1 MQTLPKSVKIV
12 EVGPRDGLQS
22 QSQVISSEDKI
33 NYIDLLSETGLQEIE
48 VTSFVSPKWIPQL
61 ADAAEV
67 SRSINRHPEII
78 YTALVPNF
86 QGLQNA
92 IKCQF
97 RSVAVFTAASESFS
111 QKNTNCSI
119 DDSMTRFQDMRK
131 LWEENNLRV
140 RGYIST
146 VWHCPYEGPIN
157 IEPVIDVITKLFEL
171 GINEISLGDT
181 IGKANPNEIRHTL
194 DTILNRWDPAS
205 FALHLHDTFGMAE
218 SNIIAGLEFGI
229 NTFDSSAG
237 GIGGC
242 PYAEGASGN
251 IATEKV
257 FSLCDSMGIET
268 EIQKDKLDE
277 AAKFIRSILKKE
289 SLIHAED

>member
-119 DDSMTRFQDMRK
+119 DDSMTQFQDMRK
-131 LWEENNLRV
+131 LWEENDLRV

-157 IEPVIDVITKLFEL
+157 IEPVIDVITKLFDL

-181 IGKANPNEIRHTL
+181 IGKANPNEVRHTL

-268 EIQKDKLDE
+268 GIQKDKLDE

>member
-22 QSQVISSEDKI
+22 QSQVMSSEDKI

-119 DDSMTRFQDMRK
+119 DDSMTQFQDMRK
-131 LWEENNLRV
+131 LWEENDLRV

-146 VWHCPYEGPIN
+146 MWHCPYEGPIN
-157 IEPVIDVITKLFEL
+157 IEPVIDVITKLFDL

-181 IGKANPNEIRHTL
+181 IGKANPNEVRHTL

-205 FALHLHDTFGMAE
+205 FALHFHDTFGMAE

-268 EIQKDKLDE
+268 GIQKDKLDE

>member
-67 SRSINRHPEII
+67 FRSINRHPEII

-119 DDSMTRFQDMRK
+119 DDSMTQFQDMRK
-131 LWEENNLRV
+131 LWEENDLRV

-157 IEPVIDVITKLFEL
+157 IEPVIDVITKLFDL

-181 IGKANPNEIRHTL
+181 IGKANPNEVRHTL

-268 EIQKDKLDE
+268 GIQKDKLDE

>member
-97 RSVAVFTAASESFS
+97 RSIAVFTAASESFS

-119 DDSMTRFQDMRK
+119 DDSMTQFQDMRK
-131 LWEENNLRV
+131 LWEENDLRV

-157 IEPVIDVITKLFEL
+157 IEPVIDVITKLFDL

-181 IGKANPNEIRHTL
+181 IGKANPNEVRHTL

-205 FALHLHDTFGMAE
+205 FALHFHDTFGMAE

-268 EIQKDKLDE
+268 GIQKDKLDE

>member
-119 DDSMTRFQDMRK
+119 DDSMTQFQDMRK
-131 LWEENNLRV
+131 LWEENDLRV

-146 VWHCPYEGPIN
+146 MWHCPYEGPIN
-157 IEPVIDVITKLFEL
+157 IEPVIDVITKLFDL

-181 IGKANPNEIRHTL
+181 IGKANPNEVRHTL

-205 FALHLHDTFGMAE
+205 FALHFHDTFGMAE

-268 EIQKDKLDE
+268 GIQKDKLDE

>member
-157 IEPVIDVITKLFEL
+157 IEPVIDVITKLFDL

-181 IGKANPNEIRHTL
+181 IGKANPNEVRHTL

-205 FALHLHDTFGMAE
+205 FALHFHDTFGMAE

-268 EIQKDKLDE
+268 GIQKDKLDE

>member
-157 IEPVIDVITKLFEL
+157 IEPVIDVITKLFDL

-181 IGKANPNEIRHTL
+181 IGKANPNEVRHTL

-268 EIQKDKLDE
+268 GIQKDKLDE

>member
-67 SRSINRHPEII
+67 FRSINRHPEII

-131 LWEENNLRV
+131 LWEENDLRV

-157 IEPVIDVITKLFEL
+157 IEPVIDVITKLFDL

-181 IGKANPNEIRHTL
+181 IGKANPNEVRHTL

-205 FALHLHDTFGMAE
+205 FALHFHDTFGMAE

-268 EIQKDKLDE
+268 GIQKDKLDE

>member
-119 DDSMTRFQDMRK
+119 NDSMTQFQDMRK
-131 LWEENNLRV
+131 LWEENDLRV

-146 VWHCPYEGPIN
+146 MWHCPYEGPIN
-157 IEPVIDVITKLFEL
+157 IEPVIDVITKLFDL

-181 IGKANPNEIRHTL
+181 IGKANPNEVRHTL

-268 EIQKDKLDE
+268 GIQKDKLDE

>member
-119 DDSMTRFQDMRK
+119 DDSMTRFQGMRK

-205 FALHLHDTFGMAE
+205 FALHFHDTFGMAE

-268 EIQKDKLDE
+268 GIQKDKLDE

>member
-131 LWEENNLRV
+131 LWEENDLRV

-157 IEPVIDVITKLFEL
+157 IEPVIDVITKLFDL

-181 IGKANPNEIRHTL
+181 IGKANPNEVRHTL

-205 FALHLHDTFGMAE
+205 FALHFHDTFGMAE

-268 EIQKDKLDE
+268 GIQKDKLDE

>member
-119 DDSMTRFQDMRK
+119 DDSMTQFQDMRK
-131 LWEENNLRV
+131 LWEENDLRV

-146 VWHCPYEGPIN
+146 MWHCPYEGPIN
-157 IEPVIDVITKLFEL
+157 IEPVIDVITKLFDL

-181 IGKANPNEIRHTL
+181 IGKANPNEVRHTL

-205 FALHLHDTFGMAE
+205 FALHLHDTFGMAK

-268 EIQKDKLDE
+268 GIQKDKLDE

>member
-119 DDSMTRFQDMRK
+119 DDSMTQFQDMRK
-131 LWEENNLRV
+131 LWEENDLRV

-146 VWHCPYEGPIN
+146 MWHCPYEGPIN
-157 IEPVIDVITKLFEL
+157 IEPVIDVITKLFDL

-181 IGKANPNEIRHTL
+181 IGKANPNEVRHTL

-268 EIQKDKLDE
+268 GIQKDKLDE

>member
-97 RSVAVFTAASESFS
+97 RSIAVFTAASESFS
-111 QKNTNCSI
+111 QKKTNCSI
-119 DDSMTRFQDMRK
+119 DDSMTQFQDMRK
-131 LWEENNLRV
+131 LWEENDLRV

-146 VWHCPYEGPIN
+146 MWHCPYEGPIN
-157 IEPVIDVITKLFEL
+157 IEPVIDVITKLFDL

-181 IGKANPNEIRHTL
+181 IGKANPNEVRHTL

-205 FALHLHDTFGMAE
+205 FALHFHDTFGMAE

-268 EIQKDKLDE
+268 GIQKDKLDE

>member
-119 DDSMTRFQDMRK
+119 DDSMTQFQDMRK
-131 LWEENNLRV
+131 LWEENDLRV

-157 IEPVIDVITKLFEL
+157 IEPVIDVITKLFDL

-181 IGKANPNEIRHTL
+181 IGKANPNEVRHTL

-205 FALHLHDTFGMAE
+205 FALHFHDTFGMAE

-268 EIQKDKLDE
+268 GIQKDKLDE

>member
-1 MQTLPKSVKIV
+1 M
-12 EVGPRDGLQS
+12 
-22 QSQVISSEDKI
+22 
-33 NYIDLLSETGLQEIE
+33 LSETGLQEIE

-119 DDSMTRFQDMRK
+119 DDSMTQFQDMRK
-131 LWEENNLRV
+131 LWEENDLRV

-157 IEPVIDVITKLFEL
+157 IEPVIDVITKLFDL

-181 IGKANPNEIRHTL
+181 IGKANPNEVRHTL

-205 FALHLHDTFGMAE
+205 FALHFHDTFGMAE

-268 EIQKDKLDE
+268 GIQKDKLDE

>member
-119 DDSMTRFQDMRK
+119 NDSMTQFQDMRK
-131 LWEENNLRV
+131 LWEENDLRV

-157 IEPVIDVITKLFEL
+157 IEPVIDVITKLFDL

-181 IGKANPNEIRHTL
+181 IGKANPNEVRHTL

-268 EIQKDKLDE
+268 GIQKDKLDE

>member
-119 DDSMTRFQDMRK
+119 DDSMTQFQDMRK
-131 LWEENNLRV
+131 LWEENDLRV

-157 IEPVIDVITKLFEL
+157 IEPVIDVITKLFDL

-181 IGKANPNEIRHTL
+181 IGKAKPNEVRHTL

-205 FALHLHDTFGMAE
+205 FALHFHDTFGMAE

-268 EIQKDKLDE
+268 GIQKDKLDE

>member
-67 SRSINRHPEII
+67 FRSINRHPEII

-119 DDSMTRFQDMRK
+119 NDSMTQFQDMRK
-131 LWEENNLRV
+131 LWEENDLRV

-157 IEPVIDVITKLFEL
+157 IEPVIDVITKLFDL

-181 IGKANPNEIRHTL
+181 IGKANPNEVRHTL

-268 EIQKDKLDE
+268 GIQKDKLDE

>member
-97 RSVAVFTAASESFS
+97 RSIAVFTAASESFS

-119 DDSMTRFQDMRK
+119 DDSMTQFQDMRK
-131 LWEENNLRV
+131 LWEENDLRV

-146 VWHCPYEGPIN
+146 MWHCPYEGPIN
-157 IEPVIDVITKLFEL
+157 IEPVIDVITKLFDL

-181 IGKANPNEIRHTL
+181 IGKANPNEVRHTL

-205 FALHLHDTFGMAE
+205 FALHFHDTFGMAE

-268 EIQKDKLDE
+268 GIQKDKLDE

>member
-119 DDSMTRFQDMRK
+119 DDSMTQFQDMRK
-131 LWEENNLRV
+131 LWEENDLRV

-157 IEPVIDVITKLFEL
+157 IEPVIDVITKLFDL

-181 IGKANPNEIRHTL
+181 IGKANPNEVRHTL

-257 FSLCDSMGIET
+257 FSLCDSM
-268 EIQKDKLDE
+268 
-277 AAKFIRSILKKE
+277 
-289 SLIHAED
+289 

>member
-119 DDSMTRFQDMRK
+119 DDSMTQFQDMRK

-157 IEPVIDVITKLFEL
+157 IEPVIDVITKLFDL

-181 IGKANPNEIRHTL
+181 IGKANPNEVRHTL

-268 EIQKDKLDE
+268 GIQKDKLDE

>member
-119 DDSMTRFQDMRK
+119 DDSMTQFQDMRK
-131 LWEENNLRV
+131 LWEENDLRV

-205 FALHLHDTFGMAE
+205 FALHFHDTFGMAE

-268 EIQKDKLDE
+268 GIQKDKLDE

>member
-119 DDSMTRFQDMRK
+119 DDSMTQFQDMRK

-157 IEPVIDVITKLFEL
+157 IEPVIDVITKLFDL

-181 IGKANPNEIRHTL
+181 SGKANPNEVRHTL

-268 EIQKDKLDE
+268 GIQKDKLDE

>member
-97 RSVAVFTAASESFS
+97 RSIAVFTAASESFS

-119 DDSMTRFQDMRK
+119 DDSMTRFQGMRK

-205 FALHLHDTFGMAE
+205 FALHFHDTFGMAE

-268 EIQKDKLDE
+268 GIQKDKLDE